1 MVDVCCY
8 LVMCFFFFFFKQK
21 TAYEMRISDWS
32 SDVCSS
38 DLHQMSDTEIYT
50 PLTSR
55 IAHLVVIDV
64 LAMGVAMAR
73 GPSLVNHLKSV
84 TRSLRSLR
92 LSPKSVKALD
102 D

>member
-1 MVDVCCY
+1 VPERDAAGELSTVNLAIDVH
-8 LVMCFFFFFFKQK
+8 
-21 TAYEMRISDWS
+21 E
-32 SDVCSS
+32 
-38 DLHQMSDTEIYT
+38 DTEIYT

-84 TRSLRSLR
+84 KRSLRSLR
-92 LSPKSVKALD
+92 LSPKSIKATD

>member
-1 MVDVCCY
+1 M
-8 LVMCFFFFFFKQK
+8 Q
-21 TAYEMRISDWS
+21 E
-32 SDVCSS
+32 
-38 DLHQMSDTEIYT
+38 DTEIYT

-84 TRSLRSLR
+84 KRSLRSLR
-92 LSPKSVKALD
+92 LSPKSIKNAED
-102 D
+102 